1 MLSTTGSVD
10 RSLRSVGPEGGI
22 VHTYRASIPKARNA
36 PPDVVGEDVAY
47 GLGRLTCVQELDLFW
62 RVGVYMRRQG
72 ESFHRCIYE
81 RGKKDDGVTTQGA
94 PTFFHR

>member
-1 MLSTTGSVD
+1 LLSTTARSIDWSVQKEALYIQSFD
-10 RSLRSVGPEGGI
+10 
-22 VHTYRASIPKARNA
+22 TKTNA
-36 PPDVVGEDVAY
+36 PADVVDEDVAY

-62 RVGVYMRRQG
+62 RVGVYIRRQG

-94 PTFFHR
+94 PAFFHR